1 MTKPLG
7 VRIAGTG
14 HALPRR
20 VVPNEE
26 FEKRLDT
33 SDAWIRERTGIRERR
48 FASREAGETTA
59 GLAVEAAKQALAE
72 ARLSADDMDLIIVAT
87 ITPEAILPSTA
98 CFVQR
103 ELCTRPVA
111 AFDLVAACSGFVYAV
126 LNASFMLQ
134 NGHYKR
140 VLVIGAEIMSVIT
153 DMEDRGTCIL
163 FGDGAGAAVL
173 VATGESPA
181 DGSPGILH
189 YHMGAEGSGD
199 SLLHVPAGGSRV
211 PTSKA
216 TLDERL
222 NYVKMNGREVY
233 KRAVK
238 RNLDLVDWTLAESGF
253 KADDIALVIPHQS
266 NQRIIESAR
275 ERMGLP
281 PDRVY
286 CNIDRIGNTSSA
298 SIPICLDECRKSGR
312 IKSGDL
318 VLLIAFGAGFTWAS
332 ALIRL

>member
-1 MTKPLG
+1 MSKPLG

-14 HALPRR
+14 HALPDR
-20 VVPNEE
+20 VVTNHD

-33 SDAWIRERTGIRERR
+33 SDAWIQERTGIRERR
-48 FASREAGETTA
+48 FVNREAGETTSSI
-59 GLAVEAAKQALAE
+59 AVEAARRALAD
-72 ARLSADDMDLIIVAT
+72 AKMSADDMDMIIVAS

-98 CFVQR
+98 CFVQK
-103 ELCTRPVA
+103 ELCTKPVA
-111 AFDLVAACSGFVYAV
+111 AFDLVAACSGFVYAL

-140 VLVIGAEIMSVIT
+140 ILIIGAEVMSGIT

-173 VATGESPA
+173 VATGESPE
-181 DGSPGILH
+181 GGGPGVLH

-211 PTSKA
+211 PTSQM
-216 TLDERL
+216 TIDERL
-222 NYVKMNGREVY
+222 HYVKMNGREVY

-238 RNLDLVDWTLAESGF
+238 RNLDLVDWTLAESGV
-253 KADDIALVIPHQS
+253 KPDDIALVIPHQS

-332 ALIRL
+332 ALVRL